1 MQNKTG
7 GKQGVRKKEILIN
20 YEQQERRVAIL
31 EDGKLENYFVERLAD
46 RTTLGNI
53 YKGCVET
60 IVPSVGAAFVNIG
73 GEKNGFLYL
82 NDTVGLLADE
92 ELDVTAESPRKP
104 QGCAFKVG
112 QELIVQVTKEPFGT
126 KGPRLTTHVSLPGRY
141 LVLMPFE
148 KHFGISKKIDH
159 DGERNRLRAIL
170 AEMKT
175 PHNMGLI
182 VRTVAWGATAKEL
195 QRDLALLIKLWEQIE
210 RASQK
215 RSAPF
220 LIYEDY
226 DLVLRMLRDYFNEEI
241 GSILIDSKEEF
252 RRVLRFVKS
261 YMSRLSHTVKFYR
274 ENVPLFEKRGVEDQI
289 EKIYSN
295 KIFMKS
301 GAYVVIEPTEGLTV
315 IDVNSGKFHRKKI
328 SQEEMAYAVNCESAR
343 EIARQLKLRDVGG
356 IVVIDFIDMM
366 EEKHRKGLINVFK
379 SVLAS
384 DRAKTDI
391 LGISKLGL
399 VQMTRERTHRTLES
413 ISYMECPYCQGK
425 GKVKSAFSIAL
436 YALREIK
443 NYLLKKRPRK
453 ILLEVHPD
461 VAANLNNENFQSLKN
476 LTRRFGVKIDIKANE
491 LFHLEK
497 IVVT

>member
-1 MQNKTG
+1 MK
-7 GKQGVRKKEILIN
+7 KKEILIN

-53 YKGCVET
+53 YKGCIET

-82 NDTVGLLADE
+82 NDTAGLMADE
-92 ELDVTAESPRKP
+92 EIEEGSAAAKKQEGPVL
-104 QGCAFKVG
+104 KVA

-126 KGPRLTTHVSLPGRY
+126 KGPRLTTHISIPGRY

-148 KHFGISKKIDH
+148 KHLGISKKIDNEA
-159 DGERNRLRAIL
+159 ERNRLRSIL
-170 AEMKT
+170 SELK
-175 PHNMGLI
+175 PPSNMGLI
-182 VRTVAWGATAKEL
+182 VRTVACGATAKEL

-210 RASQK
+210 NASQK

-261 YMSRLSHTVKFYR
+261 YMGRLANTVKYYR
-274 ENVPLFEKRGVEDQI
+274 EQAPLFEKKGVEEQI
-289 EKIYSN
+289 KRIYSN
-295 KIFMKS
+295 KIFLKS

-315 IDVNSGKFHRKKI
+315 IDVNSGKFHKKKI
-328 SQEEMAYAVNCESAR
+328 SQEEMAHAVNCESAR
-343 EIARQLKLRDVGG
+343 EIARQLRLRDVGG
-356 IVVIDFIDMM
+356 IIVIDFIDMM
-366 EEKHRKGLINVFK
+366 EEKHRRGLINVFK
-379 SVLAS
+379 SALES

-399 VQMTRERTHRTLES
+399 IQMTRERTHRTLES
-413 ISYMECPYCQGK
+413 ISYMDCPYCQGK

-436 YALREIK
+436 YVLRELK
-443 NYLLKKRPRK
+443 THLLQKRQRK
-453 ILLEVHPD
+453 VLVEVHPD

-476 LTRRFGVKIDIKANE
+476 LSRRFGAKIEVKSNDS
-491 LFHLEK
+491 FHIEK
-497 IVVT
+497 IVIV